1 MEECWPPPPAAS
13 TAAIPSTTTTTSTTT
28 HLGSQRFRSGVCG
41 NSSSHRSSS
50 SSMIWIRYYYQ
61 WLLTLW
67 DELWESTDVLFKGRI
82 VYMLLLGPLVVIGD
96 SLNLLDKSICFAL
109 SGLALIPCAERLSFL
124 TEQIAEHTNGT
135 ISALF
140 NATFG
145 NAPELLIS
153 VAALRAGYYR
163 VIQLTMLGSMITNMI
178 FVFGVSCIIGGI
190 RYQTQSIRTTSGN
203 VTIGMLLMSTAGSLI
218 PATLVLSGQFIDV
231 PSAST
236 STATT
241 ATTSANNSHNNINDF
256 GITRQLLKRTI
267 ATEAPTQEE
276 ITLSRVNASVLIM
289 LYICYIIFQLG
300 THKDEFDD
308 VIEPRTVSRPNI
320 VCRKFCAKIGG
331 GTTHPQQ
338 QQHLPHHDT
347 ATTIPFDIGDGLASP
362 IASPRGLRKK
372 FSDHKSILP
381 LHHRTGMNH
390 STAVNNHSTYDH
402 HHHHPHH
409 SVNNNDD
416 DNDGLEMEDLALL
429 GHNYQDDASVLL
441 DTQPSSLL
449 DGSERH
455 RRRRRHVLPLLR
467 TSSGSHHNNETFDSM
482 LLPNGTTSTHMKM
495 MNASTSFDSVTDDHF
510 SMQDVSHRSTT
521 TGVISV
527 HDHSVVVGHHNP
539 TPLVLSFRVS
549 VVWLFIITLCV
560 SAISDILVDTIDE
573 FAYQMNLSQVFTSMI
588 IIPFFSNVAEQV
600 SAFLFAYRNEMDLVV
615 GVTIGSAIQIATFV
629 LPGSVLIGYLLDR
642 GMTLYFH
649 SYETVCLLLCTLIVA
664 AILQGGTTNW
674 LVGAMLVGVYI
685 MLAAG
690 IWFHEIEN
698 LSIDTEELIDA
709 IH

>member
-1 MEECWPPPPAAS
+1 M
-13 TAAIPSTTTTTSTTT
+13 T
-28 HLGSQRFRSGVCG
+28 
-41 NSSSHRSSS
+41 
-50 SSMIWIRYYYQ
+50 
-61 WLLTLW
+61 LLTELW
-67 DELWESTDVLFKGRI
+67 DSTDILFQGRI
-82 VYMLLLGPLVVIGD
+82 VYMLLLGPIVVLSDAWNG
-96 SLNLLDKSICFAL
+96 LDKSICFVL
-109 SGLALIPCAERLSFL
+109 SGLALIPCAERLSYL
-124 TEQIAEHTNGT
+124 TEQIAVHTNGT

-153 VAALRAGYYR
+153 VAALRSGYYR

-178 FVFGVSCIIGGI
+178 FVFGISCLIGGI
-190 RYQTQSIRTTSGN
+190 RYQTQSIRTISGN
-203 VTIGMLLMSTAGSLI
+203 VTIGMLLLSTAGSLI
-218 PATLVLSGQFIDV
+218 PATLVLSGQFIDGGSV
-231 PSAST
+231 STGST
-236 STATT
+236 STSS
-241 ATTSANNSHNNINDF
+241 TTSGGS
-256 GITRQLLKRTI
+256 TRQLLKRTI
-267 ATEAPTQEE
+267 ATETPTQEE
-276 ITLSRVNASVLIM
+276 ITLSRVNASVLIL

-300 THKDEFDD
+300 THKEEFDD
-308 VIEPRTVSRPNI
+308 VVDPSTPTMTKRTTTSIARPNM
-320 VCRKFCAKIGG
+320 VCQKFCTSIRTWVTSMTAIIMRPSHYYDPVVPSL
-331 GTTHPQQ
+331 TT
-338 QQHLPHHDT
+338 T
-347 ATTIPFDIGDGLASP
+347 TTTIMTSP
-362 IASPRGLRKK
+362 ISSPRGLRKK

-381 LHHRTGMNH
+381 LHHPHHHG
-390 STAVNNHSTYDH
+390 STNNNKNNIMTYDDDHHSHYGMELEEMALLGHHHDSDNMDDSFANQNDNDDEEIIGTTTEHPQILLPTILDSSERRRRRRRQILPTLFRNTTSSGTTNQHH
-402 HHHHPHH
+402 HHHHPK
-409 SVNNNDD
+409 
-416 DNDGLEMEDLALL
+416 EKT
-429 GHNYQDDASVLL
+429 L
-441 DTQPSSLL
+441 DTMYTDGGNDL
-449 DGSERH
+449 DGGTDHGSS
-455 RRRRRHVLPLLR
+455 R
-467 TSSGSHHNNETFDSM
+467 TM
-482 LLPNGTTSTHMKM
+482 LHLSQ
-495 MNASTSFDSVTDDHF
+495 SFDSATELEDPMMMMTNIIDLSQRSITTSGNHHHHHHPVATIPGRIPSTVPPSKHIVTPHLP
-510 SMQDVSHRSTT
+510 V
-521 TGVISV
+521 
-527 HDHSVVVGHHNP
+527 
-539 TPLVLSFRVS
+539 VLSFRVS

-709 IH
+709 LH